1 MYLVA
6 RVCFLVGTRCLEI
19 TICIHYVYGGNL
31 GMIKIE
37 YLENRINSKFVTVVE
52 CLMLS
57 MKYASGL
64 GISENQRMEQI
75 FFVVVL

>member
-1 MYLVA
+1 
-6 RVCFLVGTRCLEI
+6 
-19 TICIHYVYGGNL
+19 
-31 GMIKIE
+31 MIKIE
-37 YLENRINSKFVTVVE
+37 YLENRIHRKFVYVVE

-57 MKYASGL
+57 IKYASGL